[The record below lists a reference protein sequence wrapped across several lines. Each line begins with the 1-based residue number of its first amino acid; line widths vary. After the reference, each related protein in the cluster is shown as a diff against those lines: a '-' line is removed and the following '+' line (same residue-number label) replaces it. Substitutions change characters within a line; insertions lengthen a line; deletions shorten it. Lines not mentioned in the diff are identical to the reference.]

1 MQLRAICKSKI
12 HHATVTEANVNYIG
26 SIAIDTDLL
35 ERVDIIPGEKVAVWN
50 VNNGERIETYALPA
64 PAGSGSILVNGAAAR
79 RFQPGDKVIIV
90 SGFGNLPDPMM
101 RRDLNSW
108 PAMMSGSLLT
118 AMLETTPRTARSKK
132 RFPPGSAVRN
142 GRGPSPGLSR
152 FPTPA

>member
-35 ERVDIIPGEKVAVWN
+35 ERVDILPGEKVAVWN

-90 SGFGNLPDPMM
+90 SFVLTDEAIEPRMILVDGRNQFVDWLGDNRLPDWSVG
-101 RRDLNSW
+101 DLIS
-108 PAMMSGSLLT
+108 PA
-118 AMLETTPRTARSKK
+118 AE
-132 RFPPGSAVRN
+132 V
-142 GRGPSPGLSR
+142 
-152 FPTPA
+152 